1 MCAMALTLSGDFA
14 RGVEGAPCGPGN
26 GVSHAPHS
34 APSLASPAADPK
46 HPANDSTQ
54 EAPSY
59 CWASHDSAHSTP
71 FD

>member
-26 GVSHAPHS
+26 GVSHAPHP
-34 APSLASPAADPK
+34 APSLTSPAADLK

-54 EAPSY
+54 ETPSY
-59 CWASHDSAHSTP
+59 CCISRFSS
-71 FD
+71 FDAV